1 MLIDIKNL
9 RVRFNQTNEAVKSI
23 SFSIERGKTFCLVG
37 ESGSGKSV
45 TAKSIIGL
53 LDKSN
58 ATVSGQIT
66 YHKSET
72 ESVDLL
78 TLTNAEL
85 SAYRGTEIAMIFQDP
100 MSSLNPVM
108 SCGNQ
113 VAELF
118 MYHQKLSKSEAKKQ
132 TINLFQKVQLPRPQ
146 QLFDAYPHE
155 VSGGQIQR
163 IMIAMALACKPQLLI
178 ADEPTT
184 ALDVTVQKTIL
195 DLLVQ
200 LQQEFKMAILFI
212 THDLGVVAEI
222 ADEVAVMYQGEIVE
236 NKPVI
241 TLFSNPEHRYTQ
253 ALLACRPPLDSKPE
267 RLPTIADFL
276 SEKPII
282 ETETSATSDKKIVL
296 SKEVVLK
303 VSGLSKKYRAKK
315 GWFGFGDQWFDAVKK
330 VDFELFKG
338 ESLGLVGESGSGK
351 TTIGQC
357 LVQLTKSSEGK
368 VWFKDQLIDE
378 IADKELQLFHQKVQL
393 IFQDPLGALNPLI
406 TVIDAVVEPILFHGL
421 AKNAK
426 QANTKAAKIL
436 HHVGL
441 EPHFHHR
448 LPNELSGGQRQRV
461 VIARALATEPEVI
474 VCDEAVSALDVSIQA
489 QVLNLLNDLKKEF
502 GLTYLFISHDLA
514 VVRFFCDR
522 IIVLN
527 QGEIVE
533 QGLATTVCDK
543 PLEKYTQ
550 KLISSIPK
558 GNIESIKLA
567 LLNRNSPQL

>member
-58 ATVSGQIT
+58 ATISGQIT

-118 MYHQKLSKSEAKKQ
+118 MYHQKLNKSEAKKQ

-241 TLFSNPEHRYTQ
+241 TLFSNPEHKYTQ
-253 ALLACRPPLDSKPE
+253 ALLACRPPLDSKPD

-357 LVQLTKSSEGK
+357 LVQLTKSSDGK

-378 IADKELQLFHQKVQL
+378 IADKDLQLFHQKVQL